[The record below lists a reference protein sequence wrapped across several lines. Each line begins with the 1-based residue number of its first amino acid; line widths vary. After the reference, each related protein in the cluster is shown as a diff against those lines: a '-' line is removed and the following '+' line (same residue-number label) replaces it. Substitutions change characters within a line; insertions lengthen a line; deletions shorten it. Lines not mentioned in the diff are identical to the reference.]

1 MHNKLRTYLIVLS
14 FILLISFPIMNSHLQ
29 LVKDIA
35 ETENRK
41 MAEKPVMVYT
51 HLDAFPKQ
59 YEKYYND
66 NFTIRSIMVK
76 YYNLINLEFFKKSP
90 VPDQVVIG
98 KDKWLFMAG
107 KDLDCYAG
115 LHRFDQSELEAIK
128 EELEYRKKYLEKR
141 GCKFYFVIA
150 PSKASIYPE
159 KMPDGIFRFSKQSW
173 GEQLIEYLQA
183 NCDVKPIDLFNVLR
197 AQKDNELNYFK
208 LDNHWTQ
215 LGAFYAGNEILKR
228 FREEFP
234 GIALTTLEDYNIER
248 TEIKTGNIL
257 AMISNIGNFSDYSYR
272 LTPKSG
278 FLAQNVKPVGYPVI
292 KGFPYPWEYESDKEI
307 KGSEKPK
314 ILIISDSFG
323 SYLFPFLAEDFRRSV
338 KIFDSWQFKLNEDIV
353 QSEKPDIFLLVVSES
368 IIRSMLNFQS
378 RLIPE
383 QKSP

>member
-1 MHNKLRTYLIVLS
+1 
-14 FILLISFPIMNSHLQ
+14 
-29 LVKDIA
+29 
-35 ETENRK
+35 
-41 MAEKPVMVYT
+41 
-51 HLDAFPKQ
+51 
-59 YEKYYND
+59 
-66 NFTIRSIMVK
+66 
-76 YYNLINLEFFKKSP
+76 
-90 VPDQVVIG
+90 
-98 KDKWLFMAG
+98 
-107 KDLDCYAG
+107 
-115 LHRFDQSELEAIK
+115 
-128 EELEYRKKYLEKR
+128 
-141 GCKFYFVIA
+141 
-150 PSKASIYPE
+150 
-159 KMPDGIFRFSKQSW
+159 MPDGIFRFSKQSW

-197 AQKDNELNYFK
+197 AQNDNELNYFK

-228 FREEFP
+228 FREDFP

-323 SYLFPFLAEDFRRSV
+323 SNLFPFLAEDFRRSV

-383 QKSP
+383 QK